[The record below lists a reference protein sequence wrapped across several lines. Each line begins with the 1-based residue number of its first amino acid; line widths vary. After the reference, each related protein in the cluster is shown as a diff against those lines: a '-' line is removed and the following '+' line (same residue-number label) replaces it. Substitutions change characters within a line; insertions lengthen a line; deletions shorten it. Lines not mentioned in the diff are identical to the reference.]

1 MSDHHHRHHNNHHH
15 HHHQYHHHHH
25 HIHHHYHY
33 NYLSSCLFPLFITCL
48 HSSETCYS
56 SDGKIRVLGHIQ
68 VKFTNKF
75 MMMERHL
82 IVIVQM
88 QTSCIFLDSFNRKE
102 VTCNSSYLLWPF
114 NLAETV
120 YFEKKKVTL

>member
-1 MSDHHHRHHNNHHH
+1 M
-15 HHHQYHHHHH
+15 
-25 HIHHHYHY
+25 
-33 NYLSSCLFPLFITCL
+33 
-48 HSSETCYS
+48 
-56 SDGKIRVLGHIQ
+56 
-68 VKFTNKF
+68 KFTNKF
-75 MMMERHL
+75 MMMERHLHL

-120 YFEKKKVTL
+120 YFEKKRVAV